1 MRRSLQD
8 SIVGFSL
15 LGGILI
21 FTFFSFWLR
30 GVRLSSKN
38 WYLFAEFNNASG
50 LSKKSPVTYRGILV
64 GSIEDILFT
73 NESIKAKIVLNNP
86 EIILPKPAFAKV
98 VTNSFLGGDVQV
110 ALETSEKTIPKNISK
125 PTSDKCNSKLIICQ
139 GDSITGKQL
148 SSLSNITNK
157 ISQLLKESNQ
167 ENLIENLINSI
178 DQFDSTQ
185 ENLDELIYLSK
196 QEILRV
202 KPLINE
208 ITIAANNLNNIL
220 STINNKEPLND
231 LVNSLSFVNFSKSLL
246 ISSILLEIDFAAL
259 IVILMSLR
267 VSLLFIVDKILFK
280 LLAAMVISL
289 IKGLT
294 LRISCFDK

>member
-1 MRRSLQD
+1 MRRSLRD

-21 FTFFSFWLR
+21 FTSFSFWLK
-30 GVRLSSKN
+30 GVKLSSKN
-38 WYLFAEFNNASG
+38 WHLFAEFNNASG

-86 EIILPKPAFAKV
+86 EIILSRPAFARV

-110 ALETSEKTIPKNISK
+110 AIETSGKTIPKNIAK
-125 PTSDKCNSKLIICQ
+125 PTSEKCNSKLIVCQ

-148 SSLSNITNK
+148 SSLSNITNTLN
-157 ISQLLKESNQ
+157 QLLKESNQ
-167 ENLIENLINSI
+167 ENLIENIVTSI
-178 DQFDSTQ
+178 DQFDRTQ

-202 KPLINE
+202 KPLIEE
-208 ITIAANNLNNIL
+208 IKIAANYLNNIL
-220 STINNKEPLND
+220 STINDEETLND
-231 LVNSLSFVNFSKSLL
+231 IKLTINNARS
-246 ISSILLEIDFAAL
+246 ISSKIDN
-259 IVILMSLR
+259 MSDDFENLTN
-267 VSLLFIVDKILFK
+267 DKE
-280 LLAAMVISL
+280 L
-289 IKGLT
+289 IKSIRDLTIGLSKF
-294 LRISCFDK
+294 LNEIYP

>member
-1 MRRSLQD
+1 MRRSLRD

-15 LGGILI
+15 LGGIII

-64 GSIEDILFT
+64 GSIEDISFT

-86 EIILPKPAFAKV
+86 EIILPKPAFARV

-110 ALETSEKTIPKNISK
+110 ALETSEKSLPKNISK
-125 PTSDKCNSKLIICQ
+125 PLSDKCNSKLIICQ

-157 ISQLLKESNQ
+157 LSQLLKESNQ
-167 ENLIENLINSI
+167 ENLIENIVNSI
-178 DQFDSTQ
+178 DQFDRTQ

-196 QEILRV
+196 QEILRI
-202 KPLINE
+202 KPLISE

-220 STINNKEPLND
+220 STINNKETLND
-231 LVNSLSFVNFSKSLL
+231 IKMTINAARSISTKIDDMSDDFEKLTQDKELTKSIRDLTIGLSKFLN
-246 ISSILLEIDFAAL
+246 EIYP
-259 IVILMSLR
+259 
-267 VSLLFIVDKILFK
+267 
-280 LLAAMVISL
+280 
-289 IKGLT
+289 
-294 LRISCFDK
+294 

>member
-1 MRRSLQD
+1 MRRSLRD

-21 FTFFSFWLR
+21 FTFFTFWLR

-38 WYLFAEFNNASG
+38 WHLFAEFNNASG

-86 EIILPKPAFAKV
+86 EIILPKPAFARV

-139 GDSITGKQL
+139 GDIITGKQL

-157 ISQLLKESNQ
+157 ISEILKESNQ

-220 STINNKEPLND
+220 STINNKETLND
-231 LVNSLSFVNFSKSLL
+231 IKLTINAARS
-246 ISSILLEIDFAAL
+246 ISSKIDDMSDDFEKLSRDKELTKSIRDLTIGLSKFLNEIYP
-259 IVILMSLR
+259 
-267 VSLLFIVDKILFK
+267 
-280 LLAAMVISL
+280 
-289 IKGLT
+289 
-294 LRISCFDK
+294 

>member
-1 MRRSLQD
+1 MRRSLRD

-38 WYLFAEFNNASG
+38 WHLFAEFNNASG

-86 EIILPKPAFAKV
+86 EIILPRPAFARV

-110 ALETSEKTIPKNISK
+110 ALETSEKAIPKNIEK
-125 PTSDKCNSKLIICQ
+125 PNSGKCDPNLIICN
-139 GDSITGKQL
+139 GDTITGKQL
-148 SSLSNITNK
+148 SSLSNITNR

-167 ENLIENLINSI
+167 ENLIQNIVNSI
-178 DQFDSTQ
+178 DQFDKTQ
-185 ENLDELIYLSK
+185 ENLDELIFLSK
-196 QEILRV
+196 EELLRV
-202 KPLINE
+202 EPLVKE
-208 ITIAANNLNNIL
+208 ITIVANRLNNIL
-220 STINNKEPLND
+220 STIDDKETLND
-231 LVNSLSFVNFSKSLL
+231 IKLT
-246 ISSILLEIDFAAL
+246 ISAARSISGKIDY
-259 IVILMSLR
+259 MSDDFEKLTN
-267 VSLLFIVDKILFK
+267 DKILTK
-280 LLAAMVISL
+280 SIKDL
-289 IKGLT
+289 IIGLSKF
-294 LRISCFDK
+294 LNEVYP

>member
-1 MRRSLQD
+1 MRRSLRD

-38 WYLFAEFNNASG
+38 WYLFAEFSNASG

-64 GSIEDILFT
+64 GSVEDIIFT

-86 EIILPKPAFAKV
+86 DIILPKPAFARV

-110 ALETSEKTIPKNISK
+110 ALETTEKTIPKDTAK
-125 PTSDKCNSKLIICQ
+125 ATSQKCDKTLIICE
-139 GDSITGKQL
+139 GDTITGKQL
-148 SSLSNITNK
+148 SSLSNITNR
-157 ISQLLKESNQ
+157 ISQFLKESNQ
-167 ENLIENLINSI
+167 ENLIENIVNSI
-178 DQFDSTQ
+178 DQFDRTQ

-202 KPLINE
+202 EPLIKQMS
-208 ITIAANNLNNIL
+208 ISANHLNNIL
-220 STINNKEPLND
+220 SKIDDEETLDDIKLTINAARSISTKLDDMSDDFEKLTKDKELTKSIRDLTIGLSKFLNE
-231 LVNSLSFVNFSKSLL
+231 VYP
-246 ISSILLEIDFAAL
+246 
-259 IVILMSLR
+259 
-267 VSLLFIVDKILFK
+267 
-280 LLAAMVISL
+280 
-289 IKGLT
+289 
-294 LRISCFDK
+294 

>member
-1 MRRSLQD
+1 MRRSLRD

-15 LGGILI
+15 LGGILV

-38 WYLFAEFNNASG
+38 WYLFAEFDNASG

-86 EIILPKPAFAKV
+86 DIILPKPAFARV

-110 ALETSEKTIPKNISK
+110 ALETSEKSIPKNISK
-125 PTSDKCNSKLIICQ
+125 PTSDKCNANLIICE
-139 GDSITGKQL
+139 GDIITGKKL

-157 ISQLLKESNQ
+157 ISQILKESNQ
-167 ENLIENLINSI
+167 ENLIENIVKSI
-178 DQFDSTQ
+178 DQFDRTQ
-185 ENLDELIYLSK
+185 ENLDELIFLSK

-202 KPLINE
+202 EPLIKE
-208 ITIAANNLNNIL
+208 ITIAANHLNSIL
-220 STINNKEPLND
+220 STIDDKETLD
-231 LVNSLSFVNFSKSLL
+231 DIKLTINSARS
-246 ISSILLEIDFAAL
+246 ISSKINDMSDDFEKLTKDKELTKSIRDLTIGLSKFLNEIYP
-259 IVILMSLR
+259 
-267 VSLLFIVDKILFK
+267 
-280 LLAAMVISL
+280 
-289 IKGLT
+289 
-294 LRISCFDK
+294 